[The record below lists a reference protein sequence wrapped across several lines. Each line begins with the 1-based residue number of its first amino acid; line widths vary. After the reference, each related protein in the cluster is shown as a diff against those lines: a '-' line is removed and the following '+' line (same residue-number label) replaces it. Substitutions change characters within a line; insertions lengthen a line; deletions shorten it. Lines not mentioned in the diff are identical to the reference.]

1 MSDPTDEELPAL
13 GTPTPS
19 GPSGPASRRT
29 RLNVAVAAAVALLVG
44 LAAGVALATALDEDG
59 GSQGARPPASDTDK
73 EATGPPTTV
82 DTLPEECVATM
93 RSAQQTLGILDQGLR
108 DLRNLDLGEVDR
120 AVREVQ
126 QLREGLDADVRRCLE
141 LMGD

>member
-1 MSDPTDEELPAL
+1 MSDATDEELPPL
-13 GTPTPS
+13 GEPTPS
-19 GPSGPASRRT
+19 GPSPPASRRT
-29 RLNVAVAAAVALLVG
+29 RLPVVIAAAVALFVG
-44 LAAGVALATALDEDG
+44 LAAGFGLATVLDDDG
-59 GSQGARPPASDTDK
+59 GSEAVRRPAAETPT
-73 EATGPPTTV
+73 TGPPTTA

-93 RSAQQTLGILDQGLR
+93 RSAQQTLQLLDQGLR
-108 DLRNLDLGEVDR
+108 DLRNLNLGEVDG